1 MKEIGSFIELE
12 LPKGQELYIGD
23 DVARLNTGRAAIWH
37 AFRLTGAKAIWL
49 PYYQCESVREFLTK
63 KNCQIKYYHIDK
75 HFNPIDIEQEPDD
88 AVVIVNYYGIMSHNR
103 MANLASSY
111 HNVIIDNSQ
120 AFFCKPVENAYNVY
134 SARKFVGVADGS
146 YVVGRGADRF
156 YEEYEQGYSSDTA
169 AFLFKRIEYGC
180 AGKAYEARQIN
191 ESRIDTEDIMKMS
204 KLTRAMLDGADY
216 QHNQSNRIENFTH
229 AHCLMKDLNCIDPLL
244 YFDESTVPMVY
255 PLVVE
260 DEKLISALLAAK
272 HFQGHWWKYITEELP
287 DNTFEHWLSRNIIP
301 ITIDQRYG
309 KEDIDYIHSVIKST
323 LNYGI

>member
-12 LPKGQELYIGD
+12 LPKGQELYKGD
-23 DVARLNTGRAAIWH
+23 GVVRLNTGRAAIWH

-49 PYYQCESVREFLTK
+49 PYYQCETVREFLLN

-75 HFNPIDIEQEPDD
+75 YFNPVDITQEADD
-88 AVVIVNYYGIMSHNR
+88 AVVIVNYYGIMSHDR
-103 MANLASSY
+103 MKILSSSY
-111 HNVIIDNSQ
+111 HNVIVDNSQ
-120 AFFCKPVENAYNVY
+120 AFFCEPVENAYNIY

-146 YVVGRGADRF
+146 YVVGREVNRF

-191 ESRIDTEDIMKMS
+191 ELRIDTEDIMKMS

-216 QHNQSNRIENFTH
+216 QQNQSKRKANFRY
-229 AHCLMKDLNCIDPLL
+229 AHTLMKDINCIDPLL
-244 YFDESTVPMVY
+244 HFDEFTVPMVY

-260 DEKLISALLAAK
+260 DEEVISALLAAR
-272 HFQGHWWKYITEELP
+272 HFQGHWWKYIAEELP
-287 DNTFEHWLSRNIIP
+287 DNTFEHWLSRYIIP
-301 ITIDQRYG
+301 ITIDQRYD
-309 KEDIDYIHSVIKST
+309 KEDIDYLYSVIKST